1 MLFCLLE
8 SHAHQKSIAQKMF
21 HGCAPRDD
29 SSSLVSLPLVTKVS
43 FQNWQENSTQKSHYK
58 FTKNIQPNSYQ
69 IFLKSVSVLVDNWSK
84 EKAYCFDGLEWFYY
98 EAKSS
103 RALST
108 SHVQCRHTG
117 ARAQSRRDVTGCPP
131 AFYFT
136 STVYIP
142 VFLLEHFDDG
152 IGRDIF
158 YVAYL
163 FG

>member
-1 MLFCLLE
+1 M
-8 SHAHQKSIAQKMF
+8 H
-21 HGCAPRDD
+21 
-29 SSSLVSLPLVTKVS
+29 
-43 FQNWQENSTQKSHYK
+43 
-58 FTKNIQPNSYQ
+58 KNIQPNSYQ

-158 YVAYL
+158 YDADL